1 MTIEISNGELIDK
14 LTILEIKLE
23 KVIDKKASA
32 NILNEWEILN
42 EKANLLFSI
51 HSSQELFKAQNDLE
65 EINRQLWWVEDSIRE
80 NEKQGIF
87 DKEFVELARSVYK
100 LNDKR
105 FKLKNKINKLTHSEL
120 REEKL
125 YS

>member
-80 NEKQGIF
+80 NEKQGVF

-105 FKLKNKINKLTHSEL
+105 FKLKKTINKLTHSEL

>member
-1 MTIEISNGELIDK
+1 MTIEISNCELIAK

-80 NEKQGIF
+80 NEKQGVF

>member
-23 KVIDKKASA
+23 KVIDKKSSA

-80 NEKQGIF
+80 NEKQGVF

>member
-1 MTIEISNGELIDK
+1 MTVEVSNGELIDK

-23 KVIDKKASA
+23 KVTDKKASA

-105 FKLKNKINKLTHSEL
+105 FKLKKTINKLTQSEL
-120 REEKL
+120 HEEKL

>member
-80 NEKQGIF
+80 NEKQGVF

-105 FKLKNKINKLTHSEL
+105 FKLKNKINKLTQSEL

>member
-1 MTIEISNGELIDK
+1 MTIEVSNGELIDK

-23 KVIDKKASA
+23 KVTDKKASA

-80 NEKQGIF
+80 NEKQGVF

>member
-1 MTIEISNGELIDK
+1 MTIEVSNGELIDK

-80 NEKQGIF
+80 NEKQGVF

>member
-1 MTIEISNGELIDK
+1 MTVEVSNGELIDK

-23 KVIDKKASA
+23 KVTDKIKSE
-32 NILNEWEILN
+32 NILNEWKILN
-42 EKANLLFSI
+42 EKVNLLFSV

-80 NEKQGIF
+80 NEKQGVF

-105 FKLKNKINKLTHSEL
+105 FKLKNKINKLTYSEL

>member
-80 NEKQGIF
+80 NEKQGVF
-87 DKEFVELARSVYK
+87 DKDFVELARSVYK

>member
-80 NEKQGIF
+80 NEKQGVF

-105 FKLKNKINKLTHSEL
+105 FKLKIKINKLTHSEL

>member
-1 MTIEISNGELIDK
+1 MTVEVSNGELIDK

-23 KVIDKKASA
+23 KVTDKKASA

-105 FKLKNKINKLTHSEL
+105 FKLKKTINKLTHSEL
-120 REEKL
+120 HEEKL

>member
-80 NEKQGIF
+80 NEKQGVF

-105 FKLKNKINKLTHSEL
+105 FKLKNKINKLTYSEL

>member
-1 MTIEISNGELIDK
+1 MTIEVSNGELIDK

-23 KVIDKKASA
+23 KVTDKKASA

-65 EINRQLWWVEDSIRE
+65 EINRQLWWVEDNIRE

-105 FKLKNKINKLTHSEL
+105 FKLKKTINKLTQSEL
-120 REEKL
+120 HEEKL

>member
-51 HSSQELFKAQNDLE
+51 NSSQELFKAQNDLE

-80 NEKQGIF
+80 NEKQGVF

>member
-1 MTIEISNGELIDK
+1 MTIEVSNGELIDK

-23 KVIDKKASA
+23 KVTDKKASA

-65 EINRQLWWVEDSIRE
+65 EINRQLWWVEDNIRE

-105 FKLKNKINKLTHSEL
+105 FKLKKTINKLTHSEL
-120 REEKL
+120 HEEKL

>member
-1 MTIEISNGELIDK
+1 MTIEVSNGELIDK

-23 KVIDKKASA
+23 KVTDKKASA

-42 EKANLLFSI
+42 NKANLLFSI

-105 FKLKNKINKLTHSEL
+105 FKLKKTINKLTQSEL
-120 REEKL
+120 HEEKL

>member
-1 MTIEISNGELIDK
+1 MTIEVSNGELIDK

-23 KVIDKKASA
+23 KVTDKKASA

-65 EINRQLWWVEDSIRE
+65 EINRQLWWVEDNIRE

-105 FKLKNKINKLTHSEL
+105 FELKKTINKLTQSEL
-120 REEKL
+120 HEEKL

>member
-1 MTIEISNGELIDK
+1 MTIEVSNGELIDK

-23 KVIDKKASA
+23 KVTDKKASA

-105 FKLKNKINKLTHSEL
+105 FELKKTINKLTQSEL
-120 REEKL
+120 HEEKL

>member
-1 MTIEISNGELIDK
+1 MTIVDNNGELIDK

-23 KVIDKKASA
+23 KVTDKKASA

-42 EKANLLFSI
+42 NKANLLFSI

-65 EINRQLWWVEDSIRE
+65 EINRQLWWVEDNIRE

-105 FKLKNKINKLTHSEL
+105 FKLKKTINKLTHSEL
-120 REEKL
+120 HEEKL

>member
-1 MTIEISNGELIDK
+1 MTVEVSNGELIDK

-23 KVIDKKASA
+23 KVTDKKASA

-65 EINRQLWWVEDSIRE
+65 EINRQLWWVEDNIRE

-105 FKLKNKINKLTHSEL
+105 FKLKKTINKLTHSEL
-120 REEKL
+120 HEEKL

>member
-23 KVIDKKASA
+23 KVTDKKASA

-80 NEKQGIF
+80 NEKQGVF

>member
-14 LTILEIKLE
+14 LIILEIKLE

-80 NEKQGIF
+80 NEKQGVF

>member
-42 EKANLLFSI
+42 EKSNLLFSI

-80 NEKQGIF
+80 NEKQGVF

>member
-42 EKANLLFSI
+42 EKVNLLFSI

-80 NEKQGIF
+80 NEKQGVF

>member
-51 HSSQELFKAQNDLE
+51 HSTQELFKAQNDLE

-80 NEKQGIF
+80 NEKQGVF

>member
-1 MTIEISNGELIDK
+1 MTVEVSNGELIDK

-23 KVIDKKASA
+23 KVTDKKASA

-65 EINRQLWWVEDSIRE
+65 EINRQLWWVEDNIRE

-105 FKLKNKINKLTHSEL
+105 FKLKKTINKLTQSEL
-120 REEKL
+120 HEEKL

>member
-1 MTIEISNGELIDK
+1 M
-14 LTILEIKLE
+14 
-23 KVIDKKASA
+23 
-32 NILNEWEILN
+32 ILNEI
-42 EKANLLFSI
+42 ANLLFSI

-80 NEKQGIF
+80 NEKQGVF

>member
-80 NEKQGIF
+80 NEKQGVF